1 MIAAIALNSRE
12 WFGVIL
18 VGVALIFVLVAMFD
32 RDEP

>member
-12 WFGVIL
+12 AFGVIL
-18 VGVALIFVLVAMFD
+18 VGVAIIFVLVAMFD